1 MQHIIP
7 TRVIY
12 IMTNNEKADEIQ
24 ISNDLNQIEN
34 ENNVKF
40 DFSELQTLRADGVL
54 VYCNGKNICLLF
66 YHHMK
71 PYVSNNGSKK
81 QKQINKCLIEIQMEP
96 EHLNI
101 VSGVI
106 QAAIQTYQSKT
117 EETGNNPGEEKNPN
131 TSMFV

>member
-1 MQHIIP
+1 
-7 TRVIY
+7 
-12 IMTNNEKADEIQ
+12 MTTKERTDPIQ
-24 ISNDLNQIEN
+24 ISNDLNTIED
-34 ENNVKF
+34 ENNVEF
-40 DFSELQTLRADGVL
+40 DFSELQTLTADGIL
-54 VYCNGKNICLLF
+54 VYCDGTNICLLF

-71 PYVSNNGSKK
+71 PYLSNNGSKK

-117 EETGNNPGEEKNPN
+117 VENENNSDENKNPN

>member
-1 MQHIIP
+1 MKKII
-7 TRVIY
+7 IC
-12 IMTNNEKADEIQ
+12 IDGLGK
-24 ISNDLNQIEN
+24 DLVSKEN
-34 ENNVKF
+34 TPFLHDFGKKNY
-40 DFSELQTLRADGVL
+40 FSELKTLRADGVL

-117 EETGNNPGEEKNPN
+117 EEIGNNLGEEKNPN